1 MLRES
6 KGNMYPGFK
15 TWNPLAGECPHKCK
29 YCSTHSL
36 MRYPVIKAKYS
47 GELRLDEKAWSKN
60 LGKGNTWFVCAQ
72 NDLFAELVK
81 HLHIILIINYCKH
94 FPENIYFF
102 QSKNPAR
109 MIDYKYSFPK
119 GSILCTT
126 IESNRDN
133 LSCNAPGMEDRAYAM
148 KHLKG
153 FFKTAITIEPIV
165 DFDLKELVELIKFAR
180 PDKVNIGADSKHNH
194 LPEPSKEKILA
205 LIDELKKFTTI
216 DQKRNLNRLLK

>member
-47 GELRLDEKAWSKN
+47 GELRLDENAMLKD
-60 LGKGNTWFVCAQ
+60 LGSGNTIFVCAQ
-72 NDLFAELVK
+72 NDLFAEQVPDVF
-81 HLHIILIINYCKH
+81 IRCITDYCKR
-94 FPENIYFF
+94 FPKNTYFF

-133 LSCNAPGMEDRAYAM
+133 LSCEAPGMNSRAHAM
-148 KHLKG
+148 RYLKR
-153 FFKTAITIEPIV
+153 FFKKEIIKMVGNAVPTGMAKALLEPVTKLLLTQIETQ
-165 DFDLKELVELIKFAR
+165 
-180 PDKVNIGADSKHNH
+180 
-194 LPEPSKEKILA
+194 LA
-205 LIDELKKFTTI
+205 G
-216 DQKRNLNRLLK
+216 